1 MNAKEIKITEKTTK
15 QGFVNILKDYLK
27 SEVVDK
33 NLSERIKYALDMFA
47 KDMTK
52 VTKSDLRELAEEVVK
67 ALEAITPLTVP
78 TVPAPVEASLKPKK
92 KGGITKSKKAEE
104 PAEEAEE
111 TPEEESSEESAVTE
125 ETPAEEPVK
134 EAPAK
139 TETKKSGKKSS
150 LKKSDKDSKKKTPEV
165 ESLPAASNVG
175 VDFLPSA
182 KMFPAEIDHPELGKI
197 VACTGAYTT
206 YADILKALEEEKTL
220 YFAAYWTKRHIRE
233 YQYAQAKMID
243 PKVVKNGFPYDL
255 DILMAVL
262 PCETMERVFAMSR
275 ITEALFQFEG
285 EDFKYLEDT
294 DPRSGDKFRVRVSAG
309 MEFEIY
315 RPADEDIVT
324 A

>member
-1 MNAKEIKITEKTTK
+1 MKEIKITEKTTK
-15 QGFVNILKDYLK
+15 QGFVTILKDYLN
-27 SEVVDK
+27 SNVVDK

-52 VTKSDLRELAEEVVK
+52 VSKSDLRDLAVEAVEAIK
-67 ALEAITPLTVP
+67 ALTPAPAT
-78 TVPAPVEASLKPKK
+78 PAPVEASLKPKK
-92 KGGITKSKKAEE
+92 SLGKSKKSEASAEE
-104 PAEEAEE
+104 VEETAEEAPEAEEAPAEEVK
-111 TPEEESSEESAVTE
+111 PE
-125 ETPAEEPVK
+125 P
-134 EAPAK
+134 
-139 TETKKSGKKSS
+139 KKSGKKSS

-165 ESLPAASNVG
+165 ESIPAASNVG
-175 VDFLPSA
+175 VDRLPSA

-206 YADILKALEEEKTL
+206 YAEVLKALEEEKTL
-220 YFAAYWTKRHIRE
+220 YFACYWTKRQIRE

-243 PKVVKNGFPYDL
+243 PKVVKNGFPLDL

-275 ITEALFQFEG
+275 MTEALFQFEG
-285 EDFKYLEDT
+285 EDFKPVEDT
-294 DPRSGDKFRVRVSAG
+294 DPRSGDKFQIRVSAG

-324 A
+324 IE

>member
-1 MNAKEIKITEKTTK
+1 MKEIKITEKTTK
-15 QGFVNILKDYLK
+15 QGFVNILKDYLE
-27 SEVVDK
+27 SPVVDK
-33 NLSERIKYALDMFA
+33 NLSDRIKYALDMFS

-52 VTKSDLRELAEEVVK
+52 VAKSDLRELAEEVVT
-67 ALEAITPLTVP
+67 ALKAITPQTVP

-92 KGGITKSKKAEE
+92 SLGKSKKSEAPAEE
-104 PAEEAEE
+104 VKETAEETEEAEE
-111 TPEEESSEESAVTE
+111 
-125 ETPAEEPVK
+125 
-134 EAPAK
+134 EAPK
-139 TETKKSGKKSS
+139 TEPKKTGKKSS
-150 LKKSDKDSKKKTPEV
+150 LTKSKDSKKKSEV
-165 ESLPAASNVG
+165 ESIPAASNVG
-175 VDFLPSA
+175 SDNLPSA

-220 YFAAYWTKRHIRE
+220 YFACYWTKRQIRE
-233 YQYAQAKMID
+233 FQYAAAKMID

-285 EDFKYLEDT
+285 EDFKYIEDT
-294 DPRSGDKFRVRVSAG
+294 DPRSGEKFRIRVSAG

-315 RPADEDIVT
+315 RPAEEEI
-324 A
+324 AQ